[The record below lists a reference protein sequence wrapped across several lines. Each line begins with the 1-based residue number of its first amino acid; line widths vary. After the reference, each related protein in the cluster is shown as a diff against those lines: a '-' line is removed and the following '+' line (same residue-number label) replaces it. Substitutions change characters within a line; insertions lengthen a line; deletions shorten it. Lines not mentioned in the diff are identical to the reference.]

1 MDTER
6 LVQLSWKRYG
16 SGAISF
22 EHNSKNGIGDAM
34 GEDFSKVY
42 LEGYTFTVP
51 FQIKTSNN
59 GKTIGLVLPFREQQ
73 KERLLSP
80 EMKNMLKEH
89 QEKHSHVRCLLFV
102 AKPCKM
108 IPEDAI
114 LRRVWVET
122 IRIFQELEH
131 QKHKKRG
138 KIRPLVFLQPTCYNA
153 CG

>member
-1 MDTER
+1 MR
-6 LVQLSWKRYG
+6 
-16 SGAISF
+16 
-22 EHNSKNGIGDAM
+22 
-34 GEDFSKVY
+34 GEKTFQEFV
-42 LEGYTFTVP
+42 LEDM
-51 FQIKTSNN
+51 
-59 GKTIGLVLPFREQQ
+59 PFRYPSKLKPQTTEKRSDLFCPFEGGR
-73 KERLLSP
+73 KESLLSP

-114 LRRVWVET
+114 LRRVWIET

-138 KIRPLVFLQPTCYNA
+138 KIRRLVFLQPICYNA